1 MTHDDNLLLKC
12 TGYLAVSLFLS
23 DDHDLII
30 LIVNTIQKDLKS
42 DNYLVACAA
51 LNAVCKLINDETVP
65 AVLPQVVDL
74 LAHPREAVRKKA
86 IMASPLFQNSR
97 LRFRIWS
104 RISRSG
110 FVITIGEFGCHGL
123 PLLIPLPSM

>member
-1 MTHDDNLLLKC
+1 MKEYIIRLIYVEMLGNDGSFAYIHAVKMTHDDNLLLKC

-65 AVLPQVVDL
+65 AVLPIPGRLSGRRPSWRFTAFIRIAVFGFASGL
-74 LAHPREAVRKKA
+74 EFPEAA
-86 IMASPLFQNSR
+86 L
-97 LRFRIWS
+97 
-104 RISRSG
+104 
-110 FVITIGEFGCHGL
+110 
-123 PLLIPLPSM
+123 